1 MRDYLFYGNYDRLFR
16 RLEKMSDKYTKKQA
30 LQTIAGEINNVSD
43 KRSYYT
49 GYIDGL
55 IFARRIIEKLDDP
68 ELDKEAQ
75 ELGIALKNGFNN
87 GLKELKED

>member
-1 MRDYLFYGNYDRLFR
+1 
-16 RLEKMSDKYTKKQA
+16 MSDKYTKKQA
-30 LQTIAGEINNVSD
+30 LQTISGEIRNASD
-43 KRSYYT
+43 KSSYYT

-55 IFARRIIEKLDDP
+55 ILARRIIEKFDDP

-75 ELGIALKNGFNN
+75 ELGKDLQNGFNN

>member
-1 MRDYLFYGNYDRLFR
+1 
-16 RLEKMSDKYTKKQA
+16 MSDKYTKKQA
-30 LQTIAGEINNVSD
+30 LQMIAGEMRTASD
-43 KRSYYT
+43 KSSYYT
-49 GYIDGL
+49 GYKDGL
-55 IFARRIIEKLDDP
+55 ILARSFIEKLDDP